1 MKNFLTKHTRT
12 LTHTHTHTCGKNPN
26 PDLGKQANH
35 IHRSSQTHFGGK
47 KKTNPERAIPAHW
60 GLLQWGLALTTD
72 GRTINT
78 FLIHV
83 SKGNK
88 ERGDLEGGQC
98 SSLRGPVTELSEIS
112 PSGYGESGTKE
123 QLGEGVEET

>member
-1 MKNFLTKHTRT
+1 MVAKK
-12 LTHTHTHTCGKNPN
+12 K
-26 PDLGKQANH
+26 
-35 IHRSSQTHFGGK
+35 K

-112 PSGYGESGTKE
+112 PSGYGESGTEE

>member
-1 MKNFLTKHTRT
+1 M
-12 LTHTHTHTCGKNPN
+12 
-26 PDLGKQANH
+26 GKQANH
-35 IHRSSQTHFGGK
+35 IHRSSQIHFGGK
-47 KKTNPERAIPAHW
+47 KRKKKKKNPERAIPAHW
-60 GLLQWGLALTTD
+60 GLLQWGLALTTNR
-72 GRTINT
+72 RTINT

-88 ERGDLEGGQC
+88 ECGDLEGGQC